1 MNKYIIFALLFVFV
15 LNADFEEEYK
25 DFRYDKFDEVAN
37 CTYAGASNPSVDKCS
52 AIKFSDDDYNCCY
65 VTIEAEGRKQSYCW
79 GVKKSDVKDYVNDMN
94 DEADGDGEMSID
106 CSSNYI
112 SNALLILLSLLF

>member
-15 LNADFEEEYK
+15 LNDDYDDF
-25 DFRYDKFDEVAN
+25 FYDKENEVAN
-37 CTYAGASNPSVDKCS
+37 CTLAGVSPSVDKCS

-65 VTIEAEGRKQSYCW
+65 VTIEYSGKKTNTCW
-79 GVKKSDVKDYVNDMN
+79 GVKKSDVKDYVNDAE
-94 DEADGDGEMSID
+94 DEADGDGEISID

>member
-15 LNADFEEEYK
+15 LNGSD
-25 DFRYDKFDEVAN
+25 DNIYDGDDQKSCISITGNNAN
-37 CTYAGASNPSVDKCS
+37 VKNCS
-52 AIKFSDDDYNCCY
+52 AIKLDDDDYNCCY
-65 VTIEAEGRKQSYCW
+65 VTQKYKGKEDKYCL
-79 GVKKSDVKDYVNDMN
+79 GVKKSKVKTIIDDAEEDEDVSDV
-94 DEADGDGEMSID
+94 SID

>member
-15 LNADFEEEYK
+15 LNEDFEEKYK
-25 DFRYDKFDEVAN
+25 DFEYKESEAHN
-37 CTYAGASNPSVDKCS
+37 CNILEGNAASVDKCS
-52 AIKFSDDDYNCCY
+52 AIKFKNDDYNCCY
-65 VTIEAEGRKQSYCW
+65 VSEEEDGEKDTSCW
-79 GVKKSDVKDYVNDMN
+79 GVKKSDVKDFVNDAE
-94 DEADGDGEMSID
+94 DEAEGDFSLSID

>member
-15 LNADFEEEYK
+15 LNEDYDDFY
-25 DFRYDKFDEVAN
+25 YDGDGEDYYN
-37 CTYAGASNPSVDKCS
+37 CIKLTENDASVDKCS
-52 AIKFSDDDYNCCY
+52 AVKFKNDDYNCCY
-65 VTIEAEGRKQSYCW
+65 VSEEFDDEKKTYCL
-79 GVKKSDVKDYVNDMN
+79 GVKKSDVKDYVNDYE
-94 DEADGDGEMSID
+94 DEAEVDVEISFD

>member
-15 LNADFEEEYK
+15 LNKDYDDFMYEKEEVY
-25 DFRYDKFDEVAN
+25 N
-37 CTYAGASNPSVDKCS
+37 CSLAGASNPSVDKCS

-65 VTIEAEGRKQSYCW
+65 VTIEYSGKKTNTCW
-79 GVKKSDVKDYVNDMN
+79 GVKKSDVKDYVNDA
-94 DEADGDGEMSID
+94 DDGDGEISID